1 MVNIFESYDSVI
13 VSVVRMTASLQRARR
28 IGPALDAHYRLILWL
43 VPTLAGF
50 PRSQKF
56 LLGDRIQ
63 GIALDILEELI
74 DATYSKDRD
83 GPLSRAN
90 LSIEK
95 LRFLFRLSRDL
106 GYLDMRRHEF
116 IMRSLEEIGRRIGAW
131 KKTNRSHENA

>member
-1 MVNIFESYDSVI
+1 
-13 VSVVRMTASLQRARR
+13 MTASLQRARR

-90 LSIEK
+90 LGIEK

-106 GYLDMRRHEF
+106 VTWTFAVMN
-116 IMRSLEEIGRRIGAW
+116 S
-131 KKTNRSHENA
+131 

>member
-1 MVNIFESYDSVI
+1 MVNIFESCDSVI
-13 VSVVRMTASLQRARR
+13 VSVMRMTAALQRARR

-74 DATYSKDRD
+74 DAT
-83 GPLSRAN
+83 
-90 LSIEK
+90 
-95 LRFLFRLSRDL
+95 
-106 GYLDMRRHEF
+106 
-116 IMRSLEEIGRRIGAW
+116 
-131 KKTNRSHENA
+131 